1 MVLFGE
7 AFVEVLVGGE
17 DGLFA
22 DDEVLGAGEQG
33 PFLGVLEGG
42 GERGGGGHGVGG
54 EGGGQGRLRLG
65 EQGLLADS
73 LLYHVAKV

>member
-22 DDEVLGAGEQG
+22 DDEVLGAREEG

-42 GERGGGGHGVGG
+42 GEGGRGRHGVGG
-54 EGGGQGRLRLG
+54 EGGGKGRRGLR

-73 LLYHVAKV
+73 LLYHVGKG